1 MNFILL
7 LFGCKLRVLLSH
19 CQWCNPTTC
28 STTAPLSYLTQYSP
42 SPPLP
47 FLHPALKMELFEVW
61 EVHLAYW
68 ARCILL
74 KNSFLS
80 PLFEHRP
87 ELFKWKSPI
96 TFYLPSMI
104 LIKRFKKTR
113 NYTAYFVQPIL
124 RYGCYI
130 VGTEPRRM
138 FVSAFWFWITGVIS
152 STQTGH
158 IIFFFRKLLQL
169 SSTVWSVLIGDIYPN
184 SGRTLLWKWRR
195 TSSLLGAQNRAI
207 QSVINFPTKSWTVM
221 KAAETPHMLISTGCQ
236 SLACSWSRTVEI
248 R

>member
-1 MNFILL
+1 
-7 LFGCKLRVLLSH
+7 
-19 CQWCNPTTC
+19 
-28 STTAPLSYLTQYSP
+28 
-42 SPPLP
+42 
-47 FLHPALKMELFEVW
+47 
-61 EVHLAYW
+61 
-68 ARCILL
+68 
-74 KNSFLS
+74 
-80 PLFEHRP
+80 
-87 ELFKWKSPI
+87 
-96 TFYLPSMI
+96 MI

-130 VGTEPRRM
+130 VGTEPRKM
-138 FVSAFWFWITGVIS
+138 FVPAFWFWITVVIS

-221 KAAETPHMLISTGCQ
+221 KAAETPHMMISTGCQ

>member
-1 MNFILL
+1 
-7 LFGCKLRVLLSH
+7 
-19 CQWCNPTTC
+19 
-28 STTAPLSYLTQYSP
+28 
-42 SPPLP
+42 
-47 FLHPALKMELFEVW
+47 
-61 EVHLAYW
+61 
-68 ARCILL
+68 
-74 KNSFLS
+74 
-80 PLFEHRP
+80 
-87 ELFKWKSPI
+87 
-96 TFYLPSMI
+96 MI
-104 LIKRFKKTR
+104 LMKRFKKTR
-113 NYTAYFVQPIL
+113 NYTAYFAQPIL
-124 RYGCYI
+124 RYGCCI
-130 VGTEPRRM
+130 VGTEPRKM
-138 FVSAFWFWITGVIS
+138 FVPAFWFWITGVIS

-221 KAAETPHMLISTGCQ
+221 KAAETPHMMISTGCQ